1 MFPAVSGEEQVN
13 GVVLQVLL
21 LHQVGA
27 DQLPNLC
34 CSLCRKEGEKEETL
48 PQAALAKGVSTSPG
62 GHVSLGVY
70 LPITG
75 GRRSVCLGWGSICLS
90 QVG

>member
-1 MFPAVSGEEQVN
+1 MFPAVSREEQVN

-34 CSLCRKEGEKEETL
+34 CSLCRKEGEKEQTL
-48 PQAALAKGVSTSPG
+48 P
-62 GHVSLGVY
+62 
-70 LPITG
+70 
-75 GRRSVCLGWGSICLS
+75 
-90 QVG
+90 